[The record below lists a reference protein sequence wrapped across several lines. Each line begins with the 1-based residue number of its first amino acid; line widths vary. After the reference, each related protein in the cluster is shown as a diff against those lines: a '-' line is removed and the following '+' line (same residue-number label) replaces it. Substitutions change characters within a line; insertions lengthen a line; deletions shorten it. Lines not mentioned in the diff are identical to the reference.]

1 MNKKAALFMPT
12 LAIAT
17 LFLLTYSFYVFII
30 KDPGT
35 HYYSSIGDNQVSLSN
50 TYSNVEKDLLYTE
63 QVVKYSLNKA
73 TEKFLEHGGIKE
85 ECIKTWVINDPTCNP
100 ALEENFKMYLAKE
113 LANYNKELQEI
124 EFKGSLI
131 RVKLKDI
138 RYHDKLND
146 FEYNYIVKN
155 EFTLEFPLE
164 LEKLNKVK
172 SEIKKC
178 VDDGVKLEDYETT
191 SNEEKKG
198 NLVYFTIENNKN
210 VFSFI
215 PTPGFRKMNTTFTVD
230 KQKPAQKLEF

>member
-85 ECIKTWVINDPTCNP
+85 ECIKTWVFNDPTCNP
-100 ALEENFKMYLAKE
+100 ALEENFKMYLQA
-113 LANYNKELQEI
+113 
-124 EFKGSLI
+124 FKYGMPP
-131 RVKLKDI
+131 
-138 RYHDKLND
+138 
-146 FEYNYIVKN
+146 E
-155 EFTLEFPLE
+155 
-164 LEKLNKVK
+164 
-172 SEIKKC
+172 
-178 VDDGVKLEDYETT
+178 G
-191 SNEEKKG
+191 G
-198 NLVYFTIENNKN
+198 
-210 VFSFI
+210 FSFGLERI
-215 PTPGFRKMNTTFTVD
+215 TMQILDLKNIREASLFPRDMERIDFRLN
-230 KQKPAQKLEF
+230 Q